1 MLNLEPISIY
11 QQKLGITQMINC
23 FESLSIDDAYTVV
36 LFVILVAALVIGFAR
51 VFEDRYL

>member
-1 MLNLEPISIY
+1 
-11 QQKLGITQMINC
+11 MINC